1 VSTVDKDNPY
11 VASDIYERQ
20 EADELG
26 LGGSVMRDLNEMD
39 SIEEMMDYFGDE
51 DPVAWL

>member
-1 VSTVDKDNPY
+1 MDKDKEPY

-20 EADELG
+20 EADEQG
-26 LGGSVMRDLNEMD
+26 LGGSVQSDLAEFDNINDML
-39 SIEEMMDYFGDE
+39 DYFGDE